1 MNHIQLL
8 TVRERRMLKRIE
20 MLKNIEHPPDQKE
33 DLAQERYLTEWNRKH
48 GKRTGEHEQETE
60 KEVIQ
65 EKVSLLPKWWPGRI
79 FVSGFYWCW
88 NDQKEMGETG

>member
-48 GKRTGEHEQETE
+48 GKRTGKDEQETE

-65 EKVSLLPKWWPGRI
+65 ADSRVQSAEE
-79 FVSGFYWCW
+79 
-88 NDQKEMGETG
+88 NETGGGVRIRHNRI